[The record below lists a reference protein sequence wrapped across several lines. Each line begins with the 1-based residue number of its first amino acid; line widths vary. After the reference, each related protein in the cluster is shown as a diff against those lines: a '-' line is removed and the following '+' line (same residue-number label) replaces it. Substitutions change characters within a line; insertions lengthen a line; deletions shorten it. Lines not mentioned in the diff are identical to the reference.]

1 MLMSVH
7 AVKIPIFLPFFT
19 QSQKRDWEI
28 LLDLLGQILLL
39 QQCKTTDF
47 RFIIDWQQ
55 CEYRFKHSFMRIAT
69 LKSVFPVFRAPSQ
82 FSLPLVAVETHTS
95 PSSSIQNGSI
105 PFSPDFP
112 FPQCFLL
119 LIHASPVPQAMVC
132 TCNILL
138 CIRQQGSQQVL
149 VPIIM
154 CSECR

>member
-1 MLMSVH
+1 MQSKSL
-7 AVKIPIFLPFFT
+7 FFFPF
-19 QSQKRDWEI
+19 SLSLKREI
-28 LLDLLGQILLL
+28 EKSCWIYWARFYFCSSASPLTSDLLLTGSSVS
-39 QQCKTTDF
+39 TDSSIHL
-47 RFIIDWQQ
+47 R
-55 CEYRFKHSFMRIAT
+55 ALPL

-154 CSECR
+154 CLECR

>member
-1 MLMSVH
+1 MQSKSL
-7 AVKIPIFLPFFT
+7 FFFPF
-19 QSQKRDWEI
+19 SLSLKREI
-28 LLDLLGQILLL
+28 EKSCWIYWARFYFCSSASPLTSDLLLTGSSVS
-39 QQCKTTDF
+39 TDSSIHL
-47 RFIIDWQQ
+47 R
-55 CEYRFKHSFMRIAT
+55 ALPL
-69 LKSVFPVFRAPSQ
+69 LKSVFPVFHAPSQ

-154 CSECR
+154 CLECR